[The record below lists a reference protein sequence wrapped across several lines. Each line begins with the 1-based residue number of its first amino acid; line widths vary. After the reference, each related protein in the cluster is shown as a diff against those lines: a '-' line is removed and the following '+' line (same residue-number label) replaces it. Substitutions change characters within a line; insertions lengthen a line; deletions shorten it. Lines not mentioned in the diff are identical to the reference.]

1 MGVREEK
8 TYINSNRDLNVWKN
22 GIEIVKSVYI
32 ISAGFPK
39 EEIYGLSSQ
48 IRRSA
53 ISIPSNIAGG
63 HGRDSLKE
71 YLRFISIALG
81 SIAELQTQIFIA
93 KELKFID
100 EVKYNELT
108 DLSEVTGRMLKKL
121 QQTLK
126 SRIPLSPIT

>member
-1 MGVREEK
+1 M
-8 TYINSNRDLNVWKN
+8 TINSYMDLNVWKN

-32 ISAGFPK
+32 ISSDFPK

-48 IRRSA
+48 MKRSA
-53 ISIPSNIAGG
+53 ISIPSNIAEG

-93 KELKFID
+93 MELKFID
-100 EVKYNELT
+100 EIKYKELAE
-108 DLSEVTGRMLKKL
+108 LNSMTGRMLKKL

-126 SRIPLSPIT
+126 FKLPLSPNT